1 VTDVVPQDDRYEPD
15 DPVICAREAI
25 AVIEA
30 VIEAVLD
37 RRGPEMRI
45 AFWTAVDRH
54 YRLDTQAAHRTDRAA
69 RSGLDAR
76 PSVEER

>member
-1 VTDVVPQDDRYEPD
+1 MTDVVPQDDRYEPD

-25 AVIEA
+25 A

-76 PSVEER
+76 QSVEER

>member
-1 VTDVVPQDDRYEPD
+1 MTDVVPQDDRYEPD
-15 DPVICAREAI
+15 DPDICAREAI

-30 VIEAVLD
+30 VLD
-37 RRGPEMRI
+37 RRCPEMRI